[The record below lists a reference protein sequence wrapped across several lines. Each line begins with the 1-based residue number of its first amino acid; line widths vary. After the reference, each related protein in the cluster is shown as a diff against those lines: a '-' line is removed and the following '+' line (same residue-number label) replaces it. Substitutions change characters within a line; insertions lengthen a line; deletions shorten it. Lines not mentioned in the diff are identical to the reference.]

1 MTRRMTTIT
10 ITVCYGHEYV
20 WTSHSET
27 IQNLYCIYIYTVY
40 GKWLTEINT
49 YVFEQI
55 FKHVH
60 TKSLVLSLFSPATK
74 KNKNQKSR
82 VTAPVSLENELHMI

>member
-10 ITVCYGHEYV
+10 VCNGHEYV
-20 WTSHSET
+20 WTSHNET
-27 IQNLYCIYIYTVY
+27 IQNLYCIYTVY

-60 TKSLVLSLFSPATK
+60 TKSLVLSLFSPATQ